1 MTILLTVSAVCN
13 VLFLWYIYRFTK
25 WHNYFF
31 DDTAVL
37 FKNLEN
43 YRNHVDSLFD
53 MHVYHGEP
61 TIQGLLEHSA
71 DITDE
76 VEQYVLDNNT
86 MFGHISDEELNE
98 IEAKRKA
105 SKEQRQESLGLLRN
119 NGESAYG
126 PKA

>member
-1 MTILLTVSAVCN
+1 
-13 VLFLWYIYRFTK
+13 
-25 WHNYFF
+25 
-31 DDTAVL
+31 
-37 FKNLEN
+37 
-43 YRNHVDSLFD
+43 
-53 MHVYHGEP
+53 
-61 TIQGLLEHSA
+61 LLEHSA